1 MHKIEAKLLNN
12 LVTLLNG
19 KLMESKIIMK
29 TFKEWKTLKESAIDD
44 ALIDWKEVQ
53 KKKHNVKDEL
63 ARIAN
68 KYDIE
73 VDALKN
79 AILKSPN
86 HGSSV
91 GNIVQGGDQHRGIL
105 KKRSV

>member
-29 TFKEWKTLKESAIDD
+29 TFKEWKTLKETVIDD
-44 ALIDWKEVQ
+44 ALIDWEEVQ
-53 KKKHNVKDEL
+53 KKPHNVKDQL

-68 KYDIE
+68 ERGITVKE
-73 VDALKN
+73 LTN
-79 AILKSPN
+79 AILKSPK

-91 GNIVQGGDQHRGIL
+91 GNIVQGGDQHREIL
-105 KKRSV
+105 K